1 MGLDCERC
9 SKSAE
14 KKTKKKQKIKIPWEK
29 ETARVRYDKCRAPTN
44 LSRESKGKG
53 YNDKETEGEK

>member
-14 KKTKKKQKIKIPWEK
+14 EKKQKKNIPWEK
-29 ETARVRYDKCRAPTN
+29 ETTRGRYDKCRTPTN
-44 LSRESKGKG
+44 LSRDYKGRSE
-53 YNDKETEGEK
+53 KEK